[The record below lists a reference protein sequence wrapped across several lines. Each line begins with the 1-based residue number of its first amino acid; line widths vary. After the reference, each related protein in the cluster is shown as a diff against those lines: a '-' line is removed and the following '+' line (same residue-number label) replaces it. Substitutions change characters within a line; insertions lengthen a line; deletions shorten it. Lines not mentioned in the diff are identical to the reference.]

1 MISSRARVSFYI
13 FVLFFALMSA
23 AIFWRL
29 QSKIPDKHLSQS
41 RMDAAQRIAKA
52 LAFDVPVPATVC
64 ASLQKEAL
72 QYEAS
77 LTNVRA
83 KSGLDKPIKP
93 IYVDAAA
100 LLEADEN
107 CDKVASDLKNNR
119 GDVLSLFSR
128 RDSWRDGLAPL
139 QHWSGERTHIAN
151 ISERDARTMN
161 PYAMLPGRLYSAD
174 KGSIEMSSDLA
185 EHRFHSEKARYQ
197 SLSEIVLDPWLSSA
211 MAPTIAQALQK
222 PTKQMKLAE
231 HTLPAGP
238 DVEMTLDPEFQK
250 AAFGWISC
258 YTGALGDCDSLPT
271 TLRNDPRFTIP
282 AMAPRSPVAAL
293 IVAEVSSGKVIA
305 MTGEMSA
312 CARGKLQA
320 TVTQIDKLPVY
331 ASATDRCAQLPDSK
345 HIYLLSQHPA
355 YWLIPPGSFAKVL
368 ITAACLSEINMSD
381 SERALI
387 KAKIAYS
394 HDQDF
399 FRDLALRCPNAI
411 TQLWKAYSAP
421 IGLYPGLSKELAL
434 AAFPEQLTT
443 SKLLESRN
451 VKDCP
456 DTALSQESIFDPAQY
471 YAFDQKW
478 KQAMGRVERAF
489 PQEKCRLF
497 TSQALRDIAIG
508 AGDHQANLL
517 AILSITRD
525 IALRA
530 DNVASA
536 APLHLAFNRDA
547 APSPSEILPLLGA
560 ERAKQVIDILSGVTA
575 SSMKGTA
582 AGICSRVLKSC
593 PPDGIKNFWGKTGTR
608 DFTVNKTD
616 KKSGKRTSDNALIQE
631 GQRLPAKVFFAG
643 FESNKK
649 KYVAV
654 ALTFRGRE
662 LNGKLELDGNAGAEL
677 VLLAKSYLDTSNT
690 KGGN

>member
-1 MISSRARVSFYI
+1 MITSRARVSFWI
-13 FVLFFALMSA
+13 FILFFALMSA

-29 QSKIPDKHLSQS
+29 QSKIPDKHLSQT
-41 RMDAAQRIAKA
+41 RMNAAQRVAKA
-52 LAFDVPVPATVC
+52 LVFNVPAPATVC
-64 ASLQKEAL
+64 AALQKEAL
-72 QYEAS
+72 QYEVS
-77 LTNVRA
+77 LTNVRS

-93 IYVDAAA
+93 IYVDTAA
-100 LLEADEN
+100 LLGAGEN
-107 CDKVASDLKNNR
+107 CDKIASELKNNR
-119 GDVLSLFSR
+119 GDVLPLFSR

-139 QHWSGERTHIAN
+139 QHWSGERTHIATV
-151 ISERDARTMN
+151 SERDARTSN
-161 PYAMLPGRLYSAD
+161 PYAMLPGQLYAAD
-174 KGSIEMSSDLA
+174 KGRIESSSDLA
-185 EHRFHSEKARYQ
+185 ERRLHSEKVRYQ
-197 SLSEIVLDPWLSSA
+197 SLSEVVFDPSLSSA

-222 PTKQMKLAE
+222 PTQQKTLAE

-238 DVEMTLDPEFQK
+238 DVEMTLDPDFQK
-250 AAFGWISC
+250 TAFGWIRC
-258 YTGALGDCDSLPT
+258 YTGALGDCDSLPA
-271 TLRNDPRFTIP
+271 TLRDDPRFTIP

-293 IVAEVSSGKVIA
+293 IVAEVSSGKIIA
-305 MTGEMSA
+305 MTGEMSD
-312 CARGKLQA
+312 CARDKLQA
-320 TVTQIDKLPVY
+320 TVPQTDKLPVY
-331 ASATDRCAQLPDSK
+331 TSATDRCAQLPDSK
-345 HIYLLSQHPA
+345 HLYLLSQHPA

-368 ITAACLSEINMSD
+368 ITVACLSEINMSD
-381 SERALI
+381 AERALI

-411 TQLWKAYSAP
+411 TKLWQSYSAP

-434 AAFPEQLTT
+434 AAWPEQLTT
-443 SKLLESRN
+443 SNLLESRK

-456 DTALSQESIFDPAQY
+456 DAALSKETIFNPTQY

-478 KQAMGRVERAF
+478 KQAMYRVEHAF
-489 PQEKCRLF
+489 PKEKCKLF
-497 TSQALRDIAIG
+497 TSQALRDLAIG

-517 AILSITRD
+517 AILSIARD
-525 IALRA
+525 ISLRA
-530 DNVASA
+530 DNVDSA

-547 APSPSEILPLLGA
+547 APSTREILPQLGA

-593 PPDGIKNFWGKTGTR
+593 PPDGLKNFWGKTGTR

-616 KKSGKRTSDNALIQE
+616 KKSGKRTSDNSLIQE

-649 KYVAV
+649 KYIAV

-677 VLLAKSYLDTSNT
+677 VLLAKSYLDNSNI
-690 KGGN
+690 KNKN